1 MKNQTV
7 RCFLG
12 VPLDVSSNNLLDD
25 MVAQLRQCSQASE
38 VRWVKACNRHITLV
52 FLGEQTLDS
61 VFALQAVLQPAVVN
75 RPGFSVAA
83 RSICGFPDAKSSIV
97 ALELEASAEL
107 MELVTVVNE
116 ILSTQGFVV
125 ETREYRPHVTLGR
138 LGRGRSWQLSPQT
151 GARAQDGTLKL
162 PLSSLVLYQSRLS
175 AAGAEYEPL
184 WALPLNPLQ

>member
-12 VPLDVSSNNLLDD
+12 VPLDVSSNNLLDS

-38 VRWVKACNRHITLV
+38 VRWVNASNRHITLV
-52 FLGEQTLDS
+52 FLGAQTLDS

-83 RSICGFPDAKSSIV
+83 RSICGFPDAKSSVV

-116 ILSTQGFVV
+116 ILSAQGFAV

-151 GARAQDGTLKL
+151 GARALKL

-184 WALPLNPLQ
+184 WSLQLNPLQ